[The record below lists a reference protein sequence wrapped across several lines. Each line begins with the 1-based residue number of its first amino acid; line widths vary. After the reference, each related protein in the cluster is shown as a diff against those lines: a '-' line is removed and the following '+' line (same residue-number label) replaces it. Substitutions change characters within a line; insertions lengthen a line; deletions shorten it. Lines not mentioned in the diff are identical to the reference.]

1 MTKAN
6 PATSGSAAPGAPAAP
21 GPAGADGT
29 GGTGGTGVRDSSPRA
44 RFRGQIRD
52 EAKALALRQLA
63 EGGAQAL
70 SLNAI
75 AKSLGMSG
83 PALYRYFANREALL
97 TDLIVDAYHDLAAAM
112 GAALAAAEP
121 AHQPHD
127 RLAGLV
133 TAYRA
138 WAVAEP
144 HRYRLLFRAPLF
156 GYDPQ
161 APALVEAS
169 QPAMTVAV
177 EAVTPLLPRSAPPTA
192 AAALATSLWAG
203 LHGLVSLE
211 IEGNFSSMGLDPVP
225 LYDTQVRAILHA
237 AQA

>member
-6 PATSGSAAPGAPAAP
+6 PATSGPAAPGAPAAP
-21 GPAGADGT
+21 GPAGADRADGS
-29 GGTGGTGVRDSSPRA
+29 GVRDSSPRA

-70 SLNAI
+70 SLNAV

-83 PALYRYFANREALL
+83 PALYRYFASREALL

-112 GAALAAAEP
+112 AAAPAAAEP
-121 AHQPHD
+121 ADQPHD

-138 WAVAEP
+138 WALAQP
-144 HRYRLLFRAPLF
+144 HRYRLVFRAPLF

-169 QPAMTVAV
+169 QPAMAVAV
-177 EAVTPLLPRSAPPTA
+177 AAVTPLLPRSAPPA
-192 AAALATSLWAG
+192 AATALATSLWAG